1 MVPLR
6 GRGMQNVYEPRE
18 DSYLLQKE
26 VKKYAHGD
34 VLDMGTGSGIQAITA
49 SESKKV
55 KSVLAVDLNRHAV
68 KYVSDLVKKEG
79 LKKIKVLH
87 SDLFSNIQNKK
98 FDTIIFNPPYLPED
112 EREPSDEMK
121 RAISGGR
128 HGWEVLSTFID
139 HAVSRLNN
147 NGNILIVFSSL
158 TNKEKV
164 EEIVSS
170 HLLDFKKLSQQ
181 NVGFETLYVYLITKS
196 NLLQKFEKHGISD
209 VKVLAKGH
217 RGLVYKGNY
226 KGKPVAIKIA
236 NCAAAKNRIGFEV
249 QWLKKLNPLGIGPK
263 LILHDGDYFV
273 MEYVDG
279 VRIMEYI
286 DSLPSEQPA
295 TKAIIKKVLSD
306 VFNTCYKLD
315 QMKIEKQEMHSPYK
329 HIIVGNNVKLIDFER
344 ARSAPTPKNVTQF
357 CQFVTST
364 NVFVALREK
373 GFSVNRD
380 RIRKLCQW
388 YKRNP
393 SEKNLDTILKE
404 LK

>member
-226 KGKPVAIKIA
+226 KGK
-236 NCAAAKNRIGFEV
+236 
-249 QWLKKLNPLGIGPK
+249 
-263 LILHDGDYFV
+263 
-273 MEYVDG
+273 
-279 VRIMEYI
+279 
-286 DSLPSEQPA
+286 
-295 TKAIIKKVLSD
+295 
-306 VFNTCYKLD
+306 
-315 QMKIEKQEMHSPYK
+315 
-329 HIIVGNNVKLIDFER
+329 
-344 ARSAPTPKNVTQF
+344 
-357 CQFVTST
+357 
-364 NVFVALREK
+364 
-373 GFSVNRD
+373 
-380 RIRKLCQW
+380 
-388 YKRNP
+388 
-393 SEKNLDTILKE
+393 
-404 LK
+404 